1 MLGIYYTNG
10 WDSRNL
16 PFMSTRLLAEN
27 GTKYPIKE
35 VFDGGVLNET
45 TLAEIGLPR
54 LTGSFAFAMFMANAA
69 VSATQHVLY
78 HELEF

>member
-1 MLGIYYTNG
+1 
-10 WDSRNL
+10 
-16 PFMSTRLLAEN
+16 MSTRLLSQN

-45 TLAEIGLPR
+45 ALAEIGLPR

-69 VSATQHVLY
+69 VSN
-78 HELEF
+78 

>member
-10 WDSRNL
+10 WDSRDL
-16 PFMSTRLLAEN
+16 PFMSTRLLSEN

-69 VSATQHVLY
+69 VSTTQKLV
-78 HELEF
+78 FN